1 MRNNRKSEQPCHN
14 IIQRWNKIIKC
25 SGKSHATPTQ
35 NTPVSNEKKGT
46 GLERKQKV
54 KKAIN
59 RISMSS

>member
-1 MRNNRKSEQPCHN
+1 NNRKSEQPYHN

-54 KKAIN
+54 KKKL
-59 RISMSS
+59 S